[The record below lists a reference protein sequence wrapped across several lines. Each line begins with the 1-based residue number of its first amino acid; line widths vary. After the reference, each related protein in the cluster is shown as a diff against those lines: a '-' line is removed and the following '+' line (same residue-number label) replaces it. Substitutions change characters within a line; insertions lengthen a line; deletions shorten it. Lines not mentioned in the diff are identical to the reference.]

1 MDLMS
6 NVNLTLSINNKDQLG
21 DLYNYLNQKVI
32 TTINN
37 LDGSLLGDNLI
48 TSQQALIPADAVEN
62 DQESMALKASCS
74 DKVDSAMLL
83 V

>member
-1 MDLMS
+1 M
-6 NVNLTLSINNKDQLG
+6 NLALSINNKDQLR

-37 LDGSLLGDNLI
+37 LDSSLLGDNLI
-48 TSQQALIPADAVEN
+48 TSQQALIPAEAVDN
-62 DQESMALKASCS
+62 DQESMTPRASYRN
-74 DKVDSAMLL
+74 KVGTVTSL

>member
-6 NVNLTLSINNKDQLG
+6 NVNLTLSINNKDQLR
-21 DLYNYLNQKVI
+21 DLYNYLNQKLI

-48 TSQQALIPADAVEN
+48 TSQQALISADAVEN
-62 DQESMALKASCS
+62 DQESMALKVSCS